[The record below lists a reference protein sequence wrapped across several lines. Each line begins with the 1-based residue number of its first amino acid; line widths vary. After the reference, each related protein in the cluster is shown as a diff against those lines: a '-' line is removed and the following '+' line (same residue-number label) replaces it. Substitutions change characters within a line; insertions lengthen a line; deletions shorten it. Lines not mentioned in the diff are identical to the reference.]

1 MAAIVVLGAGTF
13 AMDVTDIIHETGDTV
28 PFYVIDQG
36 EWEPGQRFLGVPVYD
51 VRSQVWPDE
60 GIRDFKCVGA
70 IIRPERREL
79 IIRMRNM
86 GCTFTN
92 VIAES
97 ADCSAKTKYERGI
110 VIHRQVA
117 ISSYSAIR
125 NHVIIN
131 RGALIGHHVNIAPFV
146 TIGPGAILC
155 GRVRVDTCAVIGA
168 GAVVL
173 EDRHVGEG
181 AMVGAG
187 AVVTRDVSPHTTVI
201 GVPARPT
208 LNGDRNSRAADW

>member
-13 AMDVTDIIHETGDTV
+13 AMDVTDIIHENGDTV

-51 VRSQVWPDE
+51 TRSQVWPD
-60 GIRDFKCVGA
+60 GVSHFKCVAA
-70 IIRPERREL
+70 IIRPQRSGL
-79 IIRMRNM
+79 IITMRNK
-86 GCTFTN
+86 GYHFTN

-117 ISSYSAIR
+117 ISSYGAIR
-125 NHVIIN
+125 NHVVIN

-146 TIGPGAILC
+146 TIGPGANIC
-155 GRVRVDTCAVIGA
+155 GRVMIDTGAVIGA
-168 GAVVL
+168 EAIILENMHIGAKA
-173 EDRHVGEG
+173 R
-181 AMVGAG
+181 VGAG
-187 AVVTRDVSPHTTVI
+187 AVVTRDVSPRTTVI

-208 LNGDRNSRAADW
+208 LPKESRAEDW